1 MSDLEKFQ
9 YNPDRRVVNSA
20 RAFIRSLIE
29 VYGHEEGLR
38 IWDTIRSNLGDEA
51 AGDIFVGMLIGRA
64 DITVHSIGPNY
75 IDAIKTVRSFT
86 SMGLKEAKDF
96 CEAVRDGEPQTIR
109 FGDQSEGSIDEFTKL
124 MTRLGCRVS

>member
-1 MSDLEKFQ
+1 MEDFRYK
-9 YNPDRRVVNSA
+9 PDQRVVSSA
-20 RAFIRSLIE
+20 RAFIRSLME
-29 VYGHEEGLR
+29 VYGHTEGLR
-38 IWDTIRSNLGDEA
+38 VWETIRSNLGDEA
-51 AGDIFVGMLIGRA
+51 AGDIFVGMLIGRP